1 MTIDRRDFLA
11 AGVGAA
17 ALLVGLGPAG
27 CASGERRGRDA
38 AGGSFRPNQWL
49 RIGGDGRVT
58 FINDKSEMGQGAAT
72 AVTMIV
78 AEELGV
84 PIDRVSV
91 EHAEPGPDFPDMGT
105 SGSDSVAGRWDPLRQ
120 AAAAAREMLVA
131 AAAAQWG
138 VPAAECVAEL
148 GRVSH
153 SGSHRVLGFGALAG
167 SAAMLPVPAHPS
179 LKSPLKYR
187 LLGTPVRRLDV
198 RDVVLG
204 RKVFGMDHR
213 VPGMRFAA
221 LARCPVLA
229 GRLVRWSGERARRV
243 AGVLDVVEIS
253 NGVAV
258 VANSTWAAFEGRKA
272 LVVEWDEMAGR
283 GVDSS
288 AMWAAL
294 AASFE
299 GAAKVSRREGDSAGA
314 LAGAVRRIDAEY
326 RYPFQA
332 HGGIEPLNAVADA
345 RAGGCEIWAGTQ
357 NPNRAKQEVA
367 ARLGLSADRVR
378 VHVLPL
384 GGAFGRRIAADFLVE
399 AAEISRAAKVPVQ
412 LVWSRED
419 DFGHDM
425 YQSAALVRMSAGLDR
440 QGRIVAWSHRVA
452 DFNLSM
458 FGDFDPAA
466 YHPDQEEEPWGGF
479 DTPYRF
485 PALTVAIARQR
496 PPVRTGAWR
505 SVFYPSNLLGRECFL
520 DEIAAATNRD
530 PLALR
535 LDWLRPQA
543 GQEDVP
549 RLARLREVLELA
561 AARAGWHEPLPEYGE
576 GQRAGRGI
584 ACNVYHR
591 RTVVA
596 HVAEVSVDAGGALTV
611 QRLVCAIDCG
621 RPVDPVGVE
630 AQVQG
635 AAAWALTTLLGRA
648 VTFANGR
655 TEQTSYA
662 EFPVLR
668 IGQMPKVE
676 VYIVPSGDAPSGVGE
691 QPVPAVIPAVLNAA
705 FRATGRRIRQ
715 IPYQAPA

>member
-1 MTIDRRDFLA
+1 MTLDRRDFLA
-11 AGVGAA
+11 TGAGAA
-17 ALLVGLGPAG
+17 ALLIGLVPAG
-27 CASGERRGRDA
+27 CAPNSRRDRG
-38 AGGSFRPNQWL
+38 AGAPFRPNQWL

-72 AVTMIV
+72 AVTMLV

-84 PIDRVSV
+84 PIDQVSV

-105 SGSDSVAGRWDPLRQ
+105 SGSDSVAGRWGPLRK

-148 GRVSH
+148 GRVTH
-153 SGSHRVLGFGALAG
+153 PGSHRDLGFGALAA
-167 SAAMLPVPAHPS
+167 SAATQPVPADPP

-187 LLGTPVRRLDV
+187 LLGTPVRHLDV
-198 RDVVLG
+198 RDVVRG
-204 RKVFGMDHR
+204 RKVFAIDHR

-221 LARCPVLA
+221 LARCPVPA
-229 GRLVRWSGERARRV
+229 GRLVRWSGEPARRI

-258 VANSTWAAFEGRKA
+258 VADSTWAAFEGRKA
-272 LVVEWDEMAGR
+272 LVVEWDERAGR
-283 GVDSS
+283 GGDSG
-288 AMWAAL
+288 AL
-294 AASFE
+294 WDSLASGLE
-299 GAAKVSRREGDSAGA
+299 GAAKVTRREGDSAGA
-314 LAGAVRRIDAEY
+314 MAGAARRIDAEY

-332 HGGIEPLNAVADA
+332 HGAVEPLNAIADV
-345 RAGGCEIWAGTQ
+345 RAGACEIWVGTQ
-357 NPNRAKQEVA
+357 NPNRARQEVA
-367 ARLGLSADRVR
+367 ARLGLPPDRVR
-378 VHVLPL
+378 VHVMPL
-384 GGAFGRRIAADFLVE
+384 GGAFGRRIAADFVVE

-412 LVWSRED
+412 LVWSRQD
-419 DFGHDM
+419 DFAHDM
-425 YQSAALVRMSAGLDR
+425 YQSAAVVRMTAGLDR
-440 QGRIVAWSHRVA
+440 RGRIVAWSHRVA

-466 YHPDQEEEPWGGF
+466 YHPDQEDEPWGGF

-505 SVFYPSNLLGRECFL
+505 SVCYPSNLLGRECFL
-520 DEIAAATNRD
+520 DEIAAATGRD

-535 LDWLRPQA
+535 LAWLTPPA

-549 RLARLREVLELA
+549 RLARLRAVLELA
-561 AARAGWHEPLPEYGE
+561 AARAGWHEPLPEYGA

-596 HVAEVSVDAGGALTV
+596 HVAEVSVGAGEAFTV
-611 QRLVCAIDCG
+611 HRLVCAIDCG
-621 RPVDPVGVE
+621 RAIDPVGIE

-635 AAAWALTTLLGRA
+635 AAAWALTTLLGKA
-648 VTFANGR
+648 VTFENGR

-668 IGQMPKVE
+668 IDQMPKIE

-691 QPVPAVIPAVLNAA
+691 QPVPAVIPAVLNAV

-715 IPYQAPA
+715 IPYRPSA